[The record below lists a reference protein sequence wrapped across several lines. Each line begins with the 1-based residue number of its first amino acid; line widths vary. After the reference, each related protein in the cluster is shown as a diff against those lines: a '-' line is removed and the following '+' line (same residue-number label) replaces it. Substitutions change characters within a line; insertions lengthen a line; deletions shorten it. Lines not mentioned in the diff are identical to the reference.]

1 VITGIFK
8 LFFWLLFLP
17 VRLAWTLVK
26 TTLKLGTGTVRGTFK
41 LGVGT
46 GKVGNKAASGIGYS
60 RILFFGVGVAVGY
73 LAGAPAAR
81 QRVLQTVQGLTQGT
95 PSLGPDA
102 TVPLPRPNG
111 VSSSSTSTHTSGV

>member
-1 VITGIFK
+1 MITGVFK

-26 TTLKLGTGTVRGTFK
+26 TTLKLGAGTAKGTFK

-46 GKVGNKAASGIGYS
+46 GKVGTKAATGIGIS
-60 RILFFGVGVAVGY
+60 RLAFFSLGVAVGY
-73 LAGAPAAR
+73 LVGAPAAR
-81 QRVLQTVQGLTQGT
+81 QRLLETVQNLTAGPPT
-95 PSLGPDA
+95 LGPDA

-111 VSSSSTSTHTSGV
+111 VSSTSTSTHSSGV